1 MDFVL
6 YETISSVLDFDAQ
19 LLRLRRCLLI
29 SPSAVI
35 LCKAILAY
43 FLNIMQSCPFR
54 ESAPGID
61 VPIRCDTVK
70 AEFCVLN
77 GDGQHEET
85 DCGLTDGEGESCPY
99 PLP

>member
-1 MDFVL
+1 ML
-6 YETISSVLDFDAQ
+6 CETISSALGFDPQ
-19 LLRLRRCLLI
+19 LQRLRRCVLI

-61 VPIRCDTVK
+61 VPSRYNTVK

-77 GDGQHEET
+77 GDGHHEET
-85 DCGLTDGEGESCPY
+85 DCGLTDSKENSYPY